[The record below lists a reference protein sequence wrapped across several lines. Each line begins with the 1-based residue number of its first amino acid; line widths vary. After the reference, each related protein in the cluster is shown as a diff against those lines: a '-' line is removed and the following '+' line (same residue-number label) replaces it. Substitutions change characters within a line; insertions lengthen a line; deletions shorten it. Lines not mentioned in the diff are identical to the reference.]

1 MTATSSGRS
10 PVTTTPD
17 AAAKTAVLQAIEVI
31 KDAFPDL
38 PDRTCSDG
46 QGGLWVELTGVPLGP
61 PYVQDD
67 TFLVFLLPFT
77 LPGSDIYPMFVRP
90 DLTRLDGAPL
100 GEGFAVTE
108 LSWPAEQVPRPV
120 VQVSRR
126 TRGSF
131 VLQTASQKIS
141 KVLDWVMAR

>member
-1 MTATSSGRS
+1 MRA
-10 PVTTTPD
+10 
-17 AAAKTAVLQAIEVI
+17 LEVI
-31 KDAFPDL
+31 KDAFPDWAV
-38 PDRTCSDG
+38 RTYPDG
-46 QGGLWVELTGVPLGP
+46 QGGLWVELTDVPLGP

-67 TFLVFLLPFT
+67 TFMAFLLPFT

-90 DLTRLDGAPL
+90 DLTRLDGAPM

-141 KVLDWVMAR
+141 KVLDWVVDR

>member
-1 MTATSSGRS
+1 MSSGRS
-10 PVTTTPD
+10 LVTTTPD
-17 AAAKTAVLQAIEVI
+17 AAAKSAVLRALEVI
-31 KDAFPDL
+31 QDAFPDWSA
-38 PDRTCSDG
+38 RTCPDG
-46 QGGLWVELTGVPLGP
+46 QGGLWVELTEVPLGP

-67 TFLVFLLPFT
+67 TFVVFLLPFT

-90 DLTRLDGAPL
+90 DLSRFDGAPL

-108 LSWPAEQVPRPV
+108 LSWPAEQVPRSV

-131 VLQTASQKIS
+131 AQQTASQKVG

>member
-1 MTATSSGRS
+1 MSSGRS
-10 PVTTTPD
+10 LVTTTPD
-17 AAAKTAVLQAIEVI
+17 AAAKTAVLRALEVLRG
-31 KDAFPDL
+31 AFPDWSVHAY
-38 PDRTCSDG
+38 PDG
-46 QGGLWVELTGVPLGP
+46 QGGLWVEMTGVPLGQ
-61 PYVQDD
+61 PYVQED

-90 DLTRLDGAPL
+90 DLNRIDGAPL
-100 GEGFAVTE
+100 GDGFAVTE

-131 VLQTASQKIS
+131 AQQTSSQKVS
-141 KVLDWVMAR
+141 KVLDWMMAR

>member
-1 MTATSSGRS
+1 MSSGRS
-10 PVTTTPD
+10 LVTTTPD
-17 AAAKTAVLQAIEVI
+17 AAAKSAVLRALEVI
-31 KDAFPDL
+31 QDAFPDWSV
-38 PDRTCSDG
+38 RTCPDG
-46 QGGLWVELTGVPLGP
+46 QGGLWVELTEVPLGP

-67 TFLVFLLPFT
+67 TFVVFLLPFT

-90 DLTRLDGAPL
+90 DLSRLDRAPL

-131 VLQTASQKIS
+131 AQQTASQKVS